1 MTDAWANSDTYLWGG
16 GSVLNPNDWED
27 GDNWINLDN
36 SNSTGQVPA
45 ADADVLIDG
54 NVTVYISSDVTTGSI
69 QLSAGADLI
78 ITSTGK
84 LTTQEGGL
92 DGSHGIRLDL
102 LVGSTASGNYSGTTF
117 SAVSASSTLTV
128 NGTLNINV
136 APATNQRAPKAGL
149 FINASNSVTVG
160 SSGTVNII
168 VAGTNGMEITGNL
181 TNNGNI
187 SITNP
192 TKYGIQFES
201 YGELTNGVSGT
212 LMVSGGTKCMNFR
225 SNSSMTNNG
234 TVQLTGA
241 STDTIITA
249 GSPWDFYN
257 NKIFQGDG
265 VIDRAK
271 FFVHGPMST
280 LIPGSSPGCLN
291 FFNGSDAVSLSG
303 VTLQIEINGTTV
315 CSDYDQIE
323 FSGSGNVDLTGATL
337 NPIFTY
343 APLPGDMFS
352 IITANS
358 FSGSFASPMA
368 GQMVTVGNT
377 SFIPSYST
385 SGSGTSFDFSVSDFL
400 FPVELTAFTARP
412 AGKAVQLQWATAT
425 ETNNDYF
432 SVEHSTD
439 GRSFREIGRVAGAG
453 TSQEERRYAFADHA
467 PAAGL
472 NYYRLRQH
480 DFDGR
485 YEYSDIRSV
494 VFGGE
499 SPWTIYPT
507 LAHESVTVEWVSA
520 PGGDSIIEAFNL
532 AGKKVYARKAPG
544 QSASLQIPV
553 QDWLPGQYWVLVRSN
568 GGMAARQFV
577 KE

>member
-1 MTDAWANSDTYLWGG
+1 MAGVWANSDTYLWGG
-16 GSVLNPNDWED
+16 GSITNPNDWED
-27 GDNWINLDN
+27 GDNWINLDDM
-36 SNSTGQVPA
+36 NSTGQVPA

-54 NVTVYISSDVTTGSI
+54 DVTVYISSEVTTGSI
-69 QLSAGADLI
+69 QLSAGAELI
-78 ITSTGK
+78 INNSGI

-102 LVGSTASGNYSGTTF
+102 LVGSEARSRYGGVTF
-117 SAVSASSTLTV
+117 SSISASSILIV

-136 APATNQRAPKAGL
+136 APAANQRAPKAGL
-149 FINASNSVTVG
+149 FISASNSVTVG
-160 SSGTVNII
+160 STGLVNID
-168 VAGTNGMEITGNL
+168 VAGTNGMEITGSL
-181 TNNGNI
+181 VNNGNI

-192 TKYGIQFES
+192 TKYGIQFEN
-201 YGELTNGVSGT
+201 YGELTNGASGT
-212 LMVSGGTKCMNFR
+212 LMILGGTKCMNFR

-249 GSPWDFYN
+249 GSPWTFNN

-303 VTLQIEINGTTV
+303 VTLQIEVNGTTA
-315 CSDYDQIE
+315 CTGYDQIE
-323 FSGSGNVDLTGATL
+323 FSGTGNVDLTGATL

-358 FSGSFASPMA
+358 FSGSFSSPMQ
-368 GQMVTVGNT
+368 GQMITTGNT
-377 SFIPSYST
+377 SFTASYTGST
-385 SGSGTSFDFSVSDFL
+385 GTAINFSVSDFL

-412 AGKAVQLQWATAT
+412 AGKAVQLAWITAT

-432 SVEHSTD
+432 AVEHSTD
-439 GRSFREIGRVAGAG
+439 GRSFGEIGRVAGAG
-453 TSQEERRYAFADHA
+453 TSQEERRYAFTDYS

-472 NYYRLRQH
+472 NYYRLRQN

-485 YEYSDIRSV
+485 YEYSDIRPV
-494 VFGGE
+494 VFDKE
-499 SPWTIYPT
+499 SSWTIYPT

-544 QSASLQIPV
+544 QSATLQIPV
-553 QDWLPGQYWVLVRSN
+553 QDWLPGQYWVLVRS
-568 GGMAARQFV
+568 GGDLAARQFV